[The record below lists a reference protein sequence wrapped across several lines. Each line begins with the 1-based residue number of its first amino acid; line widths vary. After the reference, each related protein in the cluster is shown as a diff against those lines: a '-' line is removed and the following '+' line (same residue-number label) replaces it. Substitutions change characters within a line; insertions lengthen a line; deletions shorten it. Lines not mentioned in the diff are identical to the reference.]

1 MYPDIEVYVKGTSE
15 EQLVEWLSTALGS
28 TEYKGKLQGGLQHY
42 QVNHKGQSLP
52 IMIMPAV
59 VGKAW
64 NSVWFDTPDT
74 PWQDDISCAQQM
86 AKELNTEIR
95 CIRSGW
101 DEEQDPDEWL
111 KVLPDGSTEEILWK
125 K

>member
-28 TEYKGKLQGGLQHY
+28 AEYKGKLQGGLQHY

-52 IMIMPAV
+52 VMIMPSV

-86 AKELNTEIR
+86 ARELNTEIR